1 MIVVDA
7 GVLIA
12 HLSADDVHQ
21 EAAFDILDTEEDLL
35 IHPITLAEALV
46 HPARMGTEL
55 ADLAKIDSL
64 GLLRREETVDEP
76 VHIARL
82 RAATSLKLPDCAVLV
97 TAEAFGATLATFDRR
112 LAAVARERGVEVVGV
127 RSHR

>member
-1 MIVVDA
+1 MIVLDA

-12 HLSADDVHQ
+12 HLSVDDAHQ
-21 EAAFDILDTEEDLL
+21 DAAFAILDTEEELL
-35 IHPITLAEALV
+35 IHPLSLAEALV

-55 ADLAKIDSL
+55 VDLAKIDSL
-64 GLLRREETVDEP
+64 GLQRREETVDEA

-82 RAATSLKLPDCAVLV
+82 RAASSLKLPDCAVLV

-112 LAAVARERGVEVVGV
+112 LADVARERGVTVVGV
-127 RSHR
+127 

>member
-12 HLSADDVHQ
+12 HLSIDDVHQ
-21 EAAFDILDTEEDLL
+21 DAAFGILDTEEDLV
-35 IHPITLAEALV
+35 IHPLTLAEALV
-46 HPARMGTEL
+46 HPARHGTEL
-55 ADLAKIDSL
+55 TDLAKIDSL
-64 GLLRREETVDEP
+64 GLMRREEPVDEP

-82 RAATSLKLPDCAVLV
+82 RATSSLNLPDCAVLA

-112 LAAVARERGVEVVGV
+112 LADVARARGVAVVGA
-127 RSHR
+127 

>member
-1 MIVVDA
+1 M
-7 GVLIA
+7 
-12 HLSADDVHQ
+12 
-21 EAAFDILDTEEDLL
+21 
-35 IHPITLAEALV
+35 

-55 ADLAKIDSL
+55 ANLAKIDSL

-82 RAATSLKLPDCAVLV
+82 RAATSLKHPDCAVLV

-112 LAAVARERGVEVVGV
+112 LATVARERGVEVVGV
-127 RSHR
+127 

>member
-1 MIVVDA
+1 VIVLDA

-12 HLSADDVHQ
+12 HLSVDDIRQ
-21 EAAFDILDTEEDLL
+21 DAAFEILDTEEDLL
-35 IHPITLAEALV
+35 IHPLTLAEALV

-64 GLLRREETVDEP
+64 GLLRCEETVDEA

-82 RAATSLKLPDCAVLV
+82 RAASSLKLPDCAVLV
-97 TAEAFGATLATFDRR
+97 TAEEFGATLATFDRR
-112 LAAVARERGVEVVGV
+112 LASVAQERGVAVVGV
-127 RSHR
+127 

>member
-1 MIVVDA
+1 MIVLDA

-12 HLSADDVHQ
+12 HLSVDDVHQ
-21 EAAFDILDTEEDLL
+21 DAAFEILDTEEELL
-35 IHPITLAEALV
+35 IHPLTLAEALV

-55 ADLAKIDSL
+55 ADLAKIESL

-82 RAATSLKLPDCAVLV
+82 RAVSSLTLPDCAVLV
-97 TAEAFGATLATFDRR
+97 TAETFGASLATFDRR
-112 LAAVARERGVEVVGV
+112 LADVARRRGVTVVGA
-127 RSHR
+127 

>member
-1 MIVVDA
+1 VIVLDA

-12 HLSADDVHQ
+12 HLSVDDIRQ
-21 EAAFDILDTEEDLL
+21 DAAFEILDTEEDLL
-35 IHPITLAEALV
+35 IHPLTLAEALV

-64 GLLRREETVDEP
+64 GLLRREETVDEA

-82 RAATSLKLPDCAVLV
+82 RAASSLKLPDCAVLV
-97 TAEAFGATLATFDRR
+97 TAEEFGATLATFDRR
-112 LAAVARERGVEVVGV
+112 LASVAQVRGVAVLGV
-127 RSHR
+127 